1 MGRAVDQYKA
11 EGWAGLAEWNCD
23 GRNFIEGGWVALQAH
38 CEHIIKRAYFV
49 GLTDIVYELGGE
61 TIFEALFFKGDW
73 LVALKHMEFEV
84 VFVAKEEGHACV
96 RDLVVDDSAG
106 GGDKAA

>member
-1 MGRAVDQYKA
+1 M
-11 EGWAGLAEWNCD
+11 
-23 GRNFIEGGWVALQAH
+23 QAP

-49 GLTDIVYELGGE
+49 GLADIVYELGGE
-61 TIFEALFFKGDW
+61 TIFEALFFQGDW

-84 VFVAKEEGHACV
+84 VFVAKEEGYACV
-96 RDLVVDDSAG
+96 LNLVVDDSAS